1 MTTIDENTI
10 YFNQE
15 HREIKVVFMWKPVP
29 YCLAFM
35 GMISTYHT
43 TKKKNNHLSNQSV
56 NTANYNDFPENI
68 CLLEQVP
75 WKYSTIF

>member
-1 MTTIDENTI
+1 
-10 YFNQE
+10 
-15 HREIKVVFMWKPVP
+15 MWKPVP

-35 GMISTYHT
+35 GLISTYHT

-56 NTANYNDFPENI
+56 NTANYNDFPEKI

-75 WKYSTIF
+75 WKYPTIFGLNLIFVALVGINTKC